1 MIPTDRERL
10 RRASQYRD
18 RTAAREQTR
27 ALRQVSAAAYWL
39 KNLDAGEPREQREE
53 MAQSCAR
60 YARTTGASDA
70 MVEQARLHGEG
81 AGQHLAAMFGGT
93 FLSWSKT
100 VRLVSPRLKR
110 LPQGLRVRRARQR
123 AFERAFIGPERYVDW
138 LTEGGFVLVE
148 RRVIRHADLT
158 DTVISEWQ
166 RQVAGGTDRA
176 QIIEWRTAAT
186 DAAVVADVFSAD
198 ENPTQ
203 SAPVVDL
210 DAAPTA
216 AQ

>member
-1 MIPTDRERL
+1 MIPTDRQRL

-53 MAQSCAR
+53 VAQSCAR

-70 MVEQARLHGEG
+70 MIEQARLYGED
-81 AGQHLAAMFGGT
+81 AGSHLATMFGRT

-100 VRLVSPRLKR
+100 VRLASPRLKR
-110 LPQGLRVRRARQR
+110 LPEGLRVRLASQQ
-123 AFERAFIGPERYVDW
+123 AYERLYMAAERYVDW
-138 LTEGGFVLVE
+138 LTEEGFVLVE

-166 RQVAGGTDRA
+166 RPAAAGADRA
-176 QIIEWRTAAT
+176 QIIEWRTAASDT
-186 DAAVVADVFSAD
+186 AEVADTFGAD
-198 ENPTQ
+198 EN
-203 SAPVVDL
+203 AGRVG
-210 DAAPTA
+210 
-216 AQ
+216 

>member
-1 MIPTDRERL
+1 MVPNDRERL

-18 RTAAREQTR
+18 RTAARERTR

-70 MVEQARLHGEG
+70 MVEQARLYGEG
-81 AGQHLAAMFGGT
+81 VGQHLATMFGRT

-100 VRLVSPRLKR
+100 VRLTSPRLKR
-110 LPQGLRVRRARQR
+110 LPQGLRVRLAAQR
-123 AFERAFIGPERYVDW
+123 AFERVFMGAERYVDW
-138 LTEGGFVLVE
+138 LTEEGFVLVE

-158 DTVISEWQ
+158 DTVISEW
-166 RQVAGGTDRA
+166 RRRAAVGTDRA
-176 QIIEWRTAAT
+176 QIIEWRAAADTAE
-186 DAAVVADVFSAD
+186 VADTFGAD
-198 ENPTQ
+198 ENARQ
-203 SAPVVDL
+203 AVQVVDL
-210 DAAPTA
+210 DAAATA
-216 AQ
+216 TQ